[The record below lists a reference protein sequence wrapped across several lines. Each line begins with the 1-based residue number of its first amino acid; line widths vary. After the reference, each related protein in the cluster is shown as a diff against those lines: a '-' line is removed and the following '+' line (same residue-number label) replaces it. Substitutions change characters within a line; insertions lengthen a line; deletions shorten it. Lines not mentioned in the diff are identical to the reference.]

1 MNDMN
6 VGEIKE
12 ICFHKDNVVIP
23 SGYLECDGR
32 QITEEEFPEL
42 FFHLS
47 FNDEDVFLPYLE
59 DSIMDELVF
68 KKVIAYKDKTANA
81 VNYDGEFT
89 VKNLPNKILNRRDV
103 CTMRQ
108 LRKS

>member
-1 MNDMN
+1 MN

-12 ICFHKDNVVIP
+12 ICFHKDNIVIP

-32 QITEEEFPEL
+32 LITEEEYPEL

-47 FNDEDVFLPYLE
+47 NNNYEDVVLPVLK
-59 DSIMDELVF
+59 DVIMDEFVF
-68 KKVIAYKDKTANA
+68 KKVIAYQDKIEHT

-89 VKNLPNKILNRRDV
+89 VKNLTNKVISRRDL
-103 CTMRQ
+103 CEMRNLKKQ
-108 LRKS
+108 